1 MLAMQALGSYPI
13 TLAGEPEQKALYLP
27 AIAKRECIMAFA
39 LTEAEAGS
47 DVSCLTTRAVRH
59 DGAFRLSGTKR
70 FVSNAGIAN
79 NYLVFASTNPGLRG
93 KGISAFIV
101 NPTLSGVIIKEKST
115 LLSPHP
121 IGMIYFDDCIVPESH
136 LIGGED
142 HGLQLGFQTL
152 DLLRCTVGA
161 AALGF
166 AQRALDEAIC
176 TASSDIS
183 SVGYRSISGSSIPTR
198 GNGNEPGGGALVG
211 LSSGLGAR

>member
-27 AIAKRECIMAFA
+27 AIAKGECIMAFA
-39 LTEAEAGS
+39 LTEPEAGS

-59 DGAFRLSGTKR
+59 DGAFRFTGTKH
-70 FVSNAGIAN
+70 FVSNAGIAD
-79 NYLVFASTNPGLRG
+79 NYLVFSSTNPELRG

-101 NPTLSGVIIKEKST
+101 NPMLSGVIIKEEST

-136 LIGGED
+136 LIGGEG

-166 AQRALDEAIC
+166 A
-176 TASSDIS
+176 
-183 SVGYRSISGSSIPTR
+183 P
-198 GNGNEPGGGALVG
+198 
-211 LSSGLGAR
+211 ARFG

>member
-136 LIGGED
+136 
-142 HGLQLGFQTL
+142 
-152 DLLRCTVGA
+152 
-161 AALGF
+161 
-166 AQRALDEAIC
+166 
-176 TASSDIS
+176 
-183 SVGYRSISGSSIPTR
+183 
-198 GNGNEPGGGALVG
+198 
-211 LSSGLGAR
+211 